1 MLYKRFAGKL
11 FSQLHCIEIGHGF
24 IAMKIQIFIFMFV
37 KLVCAI
43 NVSITKVLL
52 LGWESILSFQE
63 AIICLYSRTAVQAEV
78 LKTAINT
85 APINQGCFKQLF
97 EAGAMRVYAEEA
109 YTGAV

>member
-43 NVSITKVLL
+43 NVSITRVLL
-52 LGWESILSFQE
+52 LGW
-63 AIICLYSRTAVQAEV
+63 
-78 LKTAINT
+78 AINS
-85 APINQGCFKQLF
+85 LF
-97 EAGAMRVYAEEA
+97 PRSNNLPLFQDCSASRSLEDC
-109 YTGAV
+109 

>member
-1 MLYKRFAGKL
+1 MLALPEF
-11 FSQLHCIEIGHGF
+11 FC
-24 IAMKIQIFIFMFV
+24 
-37 KLVCAI
+37 LV
-43 NVSITKVLL
+43 
-52 LGWESILSFQE
+52 GQSILSFQE

-78 LKTAINT
+78 LKTAIKT